1 MSAIAIF
8 STKDRPM
15 TKLTPAISAI
25 AFFFAAHAGLACEY
39 PAKISVADGSTA
51 TKEEMIAS
59 QSAVKKY
66 VAEMETYLACIVD
79 AEKAAVA
86 ELVEL
91 TPEVEQQ
98 RTEMLDKK
106 YNAAV
111 EEMERMAADFN
122 AEVQAYKA
130 RDNS

>member
-1 MSAIAIF
+1 
-8 STKDRPM
+8 
-15 TKLTPAISAI
+15 
-25 AFFFAAHAGLACEY
+25 
-39 PAKISVADGSTA
+39 
-51 TKEEMIAS
+51 MIAS